1 PLPIPKSG
9 RKISNSLFRTFQVPP
24 GMPAEALMSRPLVPW
39 VLAKARRSDAV
50 AGMSAHALIMLKKLH
65 LAVIAAC

>member
-1 PLPIPKSG
+1 
-9 RKISNSLFRTFQVPP
+9 
-24 GMPAEALMSRPLVPW
+24 MSRPLVPW